1 MNTVGVHRIT
11 TDLYFDL
18 LTAYGIIFFATICD
32 PIHLNRGQDSIFR
45 SVADVGRLPLLA
57 MLIAIDLVHKYF
69 LRAQDLRLLVLS
81 LLTATSST
89 TIKI

>member
-57 MLIAIDLVHKYF
+57 MLIDLVHKYF